1 MNKTVLVVDDN
12 VDVCELFSV
21 AFASAGFEVLT
32 AENGRKAIDILNSHD
47 INVMTLDHDMPGMS
61 GVEVLQELHTTGHLD
76 STKVAM
82 VTANDSINYD
92 STVMALADLVLL
104 KPVSFSQL
112 IQLANRL
119 VMQARV

>member
-1 MNKTVLVVDDN
+1 MGKTVLVVDDN
-12 VDVCELFSV
+12 TDVCELFSV

-32 AENGRKAIDILNSHD
+32 AENGRKAIDILNAHD
-47 INVMTLDHDMPGMS
+47 VNVMTLDHDMPGMS
-61 GVEVLQELHTTGHLD
+61 GVEVLQELQTTGRLT

-82 VTANDSINYD
+82 VTANDAVNYD
-92 STVMALADLVLL
+92 RNVMALADLVLL